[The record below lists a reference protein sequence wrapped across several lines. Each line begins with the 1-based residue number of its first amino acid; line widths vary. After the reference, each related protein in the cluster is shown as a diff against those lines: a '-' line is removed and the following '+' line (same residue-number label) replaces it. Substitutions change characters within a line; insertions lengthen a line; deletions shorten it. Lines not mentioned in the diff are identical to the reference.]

1 MAFELTPCS
10 VKRWFALGALVVVGA
25 WSAWDAHAQASGKM
39 KPGLWEISARVQG
52 GGAAGGGGG
61 GDLASA
67 MAMAQQQM
75 QNLPPEQ
82 RAQMEAMMKGR
93 GVALGP
99 QGNTV
104 RVCVTREQAEREEL
118 PQAQEGCTQQGQR
131 SGKVFRY
138 TFSCRTEPPMSGE
151 GEYTLTSATSASGR
165 TVVRTVVGGR
175 SETVNVENTSTWLGA
190 DCGDLKP
197 RAR

>member
-10 VKRWFALGALVVVGA
+10 VKRWFGVAVLVVVAA
-25 WSAWDAHAQASGKM
+25 WSAWDAHAQAGGTM
-39 KPGLWEISARVQG
+39 KPGLWEITARMQG
-52 GGAAGGGGG
+52 SGGQLDA
-61 GDLASA
+61 A

-75 QNLPPEQ
+75 QNLSPEQ
-82 RAQMEAMMKGR
+82 RAQLEAMMKGR

-104 RVCVTREQAEREEL
+104 RVCVTKEQAEREEL

-138 TFSCRTEPPMSGE
+138 TFSCRSEPPMSGE

-175 SETVNVENTSTWLGA
+175 NETVNVENSSTWLAA

>member
-1 MAFELTPCS
+1 MAFELTPCR
-10 VKRWFALGALVVVGA
+10 VKRWFGVAALVVVGA
-25 WSAWDAHAQASGKM
+25 WSAWDAHAQAGGKM
-39 KPGLWEISARVQG
+39 KPGLWEVTARVQG
-52 GGAAGGGGG
+52 GG
-61 GDLASA
+61 GDMASA
-67 MAMAQQQM
+67 MAVAQQQM

-82 RAQMEAMMKGR
+82 RAQLEAMMKGR

-104 RVCVTREQAEREEL
+104 RVCVTKEQAEREEL

-175 SETVNVENTSTWLGA
+175 SETVNVENSSSWLAA

>member
-10 VKRWFALGALVVVGA
+10 VKRWFGVAVLVVVAA
-25 WSAWDAHAQASGKM
+25 WSAWDAHAQAGGTM
-39 KPGLWEISARVQG
+39 KPGLWEITARMQG
-52 GGAAGGGGG
+52 SGGQLDA
-61 GDLASA
+61 A

-75 QNLPPEQ
+75 QNLSPEQ
-82 RAQMEAMMKGR
+82 RAQLEAMMKGR

-99 QGNTV
+99 QGSTV
-104 RVCVTREQAEREEL
+104 RVCVTKEQAEREEL

-138 TFSCRTEPPMSGE
+138 TFSCRSEPPMSGE

-175 SETVNVENTSTWLGA
+175 NETVNVENSSTWLAA

>member
-10 VKRWFALGALVVVGA
+10 VKRWFGVAVLVVVAA
-25 WSAWDAHAQASGKM
+25 WSAWDAHAQAGGTM
-39 KPGLWEISARVQG
+39 KPGLWEITARMQG
-52 GGAAGGGGG
+52 SGGQLDA
-61 GDLASA
+61 A

-75 QNLPPEQ
+75 QNLSPEQ
-82 RAQMEAMMKGR
+82 RAQLEAMMKGR

-104 RVCVTREQAEREEL
+104 RVCVTKEQAEREEL

-175 SETVNVENTSTWLGA
+175 SETVNVENSSSWLAA

>member
-10 VKRWFALGALVVVGA
+10 VKRWFGVVVLVVVGA
-25 WSAWDAHAQASGKM
+25 WSAWDAHAQAGGKM
-39 KPGLWEISARVQG
+39 KPGLWEVTARVQ
-52 GGAAGGGGG
+52 GGG

-82 RAQMEAMMKGR
+82 RAQLEAMMKGR

-104 RVCVTREQAEREEL
+104 RVCVTKEQAEREEL

-175 SETVNVENTSTWLGA
+175 SETVNVENSSTWLAA

>member
-10 VKRWFALGALVVVGA
+10 VKRWFGVAVLVMVAA
-25 WSAWDAHAQASGKM
+25 WSAWDAHAQAGGTM
-39 KPGLWEISARVQG
+39 KPGLWEITARMQG
-52 GGAAGGGGG
+52 SGGQLDA
-61 GDLASA
+61 A

-75 QNLPPEQ
+75 QNLSPEQ
-82 RAQMEAMMKGR
+82 RAQLEAMMKGR

-104 RVCVTREQAEREEL
+104 RVCVTKEQAEREEL

-138 TFSCRTEPPMSGE
+138 TFSCRSEPPMSGE

-175 SETVNVENTSTWLGA
+175 SETVNVENSSTWLAA

>member
-10 VKRWFALGALVVVGA
+10 VKRWFGVAVLVMVAA
-25 WSAWDAHAQASGKM
+25 WSAWDAHAQAGGTM
-39 KPGLWEISARVQG
+39 KPGLWEITARMQG
-52 GGAAGGGGG
+52 SGGQLDA
-61 GDLASA
+61 A

-75 QNLPPEQ
+75 QNLSPEQ
-82 RAQMEAMMKGR
+82 RAQLEAMMKGR

-104 RVCVTREQAEREEL
+104 RVCVTKEQAEREEL

-138 TFSCRTEPPMSGE
+138 TFSCRSEPPMSGE

-175 SETVNVENTSTWLGA
+175 NETVNVENSSTWLAA